1 MAQGKK
7 YVDASKKYDKAELHE
22 PAEAFG
28 LVKSLASRNFDETVE
43 VAFKLGVDPRKADQ
57 MLRSTVSLPAGTGKD
72 AFVARARE
80 LAAKYGDRFL
90 PPDSLIG

>member
-7 YVDASKKYDKAELHE
+7 YVDASKKYDKTELHE
-22 PAEAFG
+22 PAEAFE
-28 LVKSLASRNFDETVE
+28 LVKSLASKNFDETVE

-72 AFVARARE
+72 VRVAVFA
-80 LAAKYGDRFL
+80 DRRRRR
-90 PPDSLIG
+90 GGA

>member
-22 PAEAFG
+22 PAQAFE
-28 LVKSLASRNFDETVE
+28 LVKSLATRNFDETVE

-72 AFVARARE
+72 VRVAVFATGVFWR
-80 LAAKYGDRFL
+80 LSI
-90 PPDSLIG
+90 PPLFHGPA